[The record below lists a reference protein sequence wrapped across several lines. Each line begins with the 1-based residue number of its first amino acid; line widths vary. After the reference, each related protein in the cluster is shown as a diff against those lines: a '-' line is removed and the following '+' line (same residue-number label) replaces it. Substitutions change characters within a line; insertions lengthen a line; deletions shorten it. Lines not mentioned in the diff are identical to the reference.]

1 MGAFRTLHMSSVVR
15 GAPAPTSAAQT
26 AEYPSEGFRSPLW
39 KYALLALVGGVVAV
53 NVRSGKKEEGES
65 KKPYLTELIES
76 FFVPVEEVQEENRK
90 HLEWSMK
97 KAEAQLLFQDAQKP
111 QAHRFKFPA
120 ALDQYPRRNVPVGSQ
135 LDASDIQPNKERV

>member
-1 MGAFRTLHMSSVVR
+1 M
-15 GAPAPTSAAQT
+15 
-26 AEYPSEGFRSPLW
+26 
-39 KYALLALVGGVVAV
+39 GGVVAV
-53 NVRSGKKEEGES
+53 KLQSGKKEEGES

-76 FFVPVEEVQEENRK
+76 YFVPVEEVQEENRK

-120 ALDQYPRRNVPVGSQ
+120 YVS
-135 LDASDIQPNKERV
+135 